1 LNLIDYDYLDSPD
14 GCRRVLDLASIS
26 NSGGLVLGGEMKI
39 IYLIG
44 APGAG
49 KTTLTEAFTKTW
61 VETAKIEDPIKY
73 RTHDTPHGKAIS
85 LGWLRPSF
93 GGTDT
98 LGNTAI
104 VSIEPWLP
112 TVKTDLIYGE
122 GDRLANGRFFQLAQS
137 IGEFHLFY
145 LNTEPALCAER
156 RRQRSELTGK
166 QQNETWVKGRETKH
180 RNLASLF
187 KAFEIPSGLSP
198 ERGADLMNRVIFS

>member
-1 LNLIDYDYLDSPD
+1 
-14 GCRRVLDLASIS
+14 
-26 NSGGLVLGGEMKI
+26 MKV

-61 VETAKIEDPIKY
+61 IETAKVEDPIKY

-85 LGWLRPSF
+85 LGWLRPNF

-104 VSIEPWLP
+104 LEIEPWLP
-112 TVKTDLIYGE
+112 KVAKGDFSILYGE

-198 ERGADLMNRVIFS
+198 ERGADLMNHVIFS